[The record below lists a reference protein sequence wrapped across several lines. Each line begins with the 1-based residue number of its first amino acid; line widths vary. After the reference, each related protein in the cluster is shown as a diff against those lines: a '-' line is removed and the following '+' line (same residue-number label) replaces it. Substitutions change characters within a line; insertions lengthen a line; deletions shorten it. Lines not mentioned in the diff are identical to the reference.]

1 MAQQQEQLNPEAAK
15 KVFSIPPPT
24 KILLETCDSEFK
36 TSSLVEVLEPPTIEI
51 ATQIF
56 NNLFFSSDR
65 YDLSDVGRVKL
76 N

>member
-1 MAQQQEQLNPEAAK
+1 MIFIK
-15 KVFSIPPPT
+15 Y
-24 KILLETCDSEFK
+24 LEG
-36 TSSLVEVLEPPTIEI
+36 EPPTIEI

-65 YDLSDVGRVKL
+65 YDLSECS